1 MAQIT
6 AGLVKE
12 LRERTGAGMMDCK
25 KALAATEGDM
35 DKAIDFLREKG
46 LAAAAK
52 KAGRIAAEGL
62 VVSYVSEDAKVGVI
76 VEVNCETDFVAKTEN
91 FQELVGGIAAFIAK
105 SNPADMEALNAS
117 EIEEGKTVAALI
129 TESIAKIGENIS
141 LRRFARYEV
150 AEGMVAA
157 YIHGGGKIGVLVSMT
172 AGTAELGKD
181 VAMHIAA
188 ANPGYLTREQ
198 VPTAELEHEKAVL
211 TEQARNEGKPEKII
225 EKMVMGRIQKYY
237 KEVCLVDQEFVK
249 DPDQTVG
256 KLVAA
261 AGASVTEF
269 TRFQLGEGIEKK
281 QEDFAAEVMAQI
293 K

>member
-172 AGTAELGKD
+172 AS
-181 VAMHIAA
+181 I
-188 ANPGYLTREQ
+188 
-198 VPTAELEHEKAVL
+198 VL
-211 TEQARNEGKPEKII
+211 PSFCPKSA
-225 EKMVMGRIQKYY
+225 
-237 KEVCLVDQEFVK
+237 
-249 DPDQTVG
+249 TVR
-256 KLVAA
+256 
-261 AGASVTEF
+261 TM
-269 TRFQLGEGIEKK
+269 RQ
-281 QEDFAAEVMAQI
+281 
-293 K
+293 

>member
-1 MAQIT
+1 MNFT
-6 AGLVKE
+6 AKDVQA
-12 LRERTGAGMMDCK
+12 LREQTGCGMMDCK
-25 KALAATEGDM
+25 KALTECDGNMEKATDY
-35 DKAIDFLREKG
+35 LREKG
-46 LAAAAK
+46 LAAAVK
-52 KAGRIAAEGL
+52 KSGRIAAEGIIDC
-62 VVSYVSEDAKVGVI
+62 YIDGDKGVI
-76 VEVNCETDFVAKTEN
+76 MEVNAETDFVAKTEN

-117 EIEEGKTVAALI
+117 EIEAGKTVAALI

-172 AGTAELGKD
+172 AGTEELGHD

-188 ANPGYLTREQ
+188 ANPGYLNREQ

-225 EKMVMGRIQKYY
+225 EKMVLGRIQKYY

-281 QEDFAAEVMAQI
+281 QEDFAAEVMSQI

>member
-25 KALAATEGDM
+25 KALTATEGDM

-62 VVSYVSEDAKVGVI
+62 VASYVSEDAKVGVI

-105 SNPADMEALNAS
+105 SNPADLEALNAS

-150 AEGMVAA
+150 AEGLVAA
-157 YIHGGGKIGVLVSMT
+157 YIHGGGKIGVLVSMN
-172 AGTAELGKD
+172 GGNVELGKD
-181 VAMHIAA
+181 VAMHVAA
-188 ANPGYLTREQ
+188 ANPGYLNREQ

-225 EKMVMGRIQKYY
+225 EKMVLGRIQKYY

-249 DPDQTVG
+249 DPDVTVG
-256 KLVAA
+256 KLVATA
-261 AGASVTEF
+261 NASVNEF